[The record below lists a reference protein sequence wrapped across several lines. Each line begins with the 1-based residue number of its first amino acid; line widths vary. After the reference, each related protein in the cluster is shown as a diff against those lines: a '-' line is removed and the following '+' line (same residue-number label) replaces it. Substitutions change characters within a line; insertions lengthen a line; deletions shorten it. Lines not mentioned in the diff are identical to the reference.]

1 MRWLKRAE
9 VKHDGDKNVSQSL
22 FVQRQRKMMVV
33 DDVVALFRTQHDRY
47 HVMADERADLLRFLL
62 SQAFAFFFD
71 LPHAN
76 RDLGGT
82 QAFNRDGLQNGLALV
97 SHGYL
102 PSMAKLGLQIMI
114 GPSARARQ
122 SGQ

>member
-62 SQAFAFFFD
+62 
-71 LPHAN
+71 L
-76 RDLGGT
+76 
-82 QAFNRDGLQNGLALV
+82 
-97 SHGYL
+97 
-102 PSMAKLGLQIMI
+102 
-114 GPSARARQ
+114 
-122 SGQ
+122 